1 MKNEGESFLDGDI
14 EELVVTVQAR
24 HIQVS
29 ELTNIE

>member
-1 MKNEGESFLDGDI
+1 MKNERELFPDGDI
-14 EELVVTVQAR
+14 EELVLIVQAR